1 MTFKNEKLV
10 NRNIPRN
17 ENTVELSDK
26 GFPTANV
33 NDLEDLKEKTNTIK
47 KEINDIKVD
56 DDIKSW

>member
-33 NDLEDLKEKTNTIK
+33 NDLEDLKEKTNTLEGK
-47 KEINDIKVD
+47 L
-56 DDIKSW
+56 